1 MIAEPK
7 PLMEPETRDNRAM
20 ITHTVGAI
28 LAGGDSSRMGRSKSL
43 LVVDGTSFLDR
54 VHDTMTGVFTEVIG
68 CGGSVVPS
76 DGVLIADELPGQGP
90 VGGLLSALRIA
101 RGRPVFVTTVDMPV
115 VTAEAIRSVVEPE
128 AKGSEI
134 RVAHVEGEDQP
145 LFAVYG
151 PALEPIARVVFDE
164 GRRSVQ
170 SVLDEID
177 EVTRIDLDPSTLFN
191 VNTNADYDRLIERH
205 GL

>member
-1 MIAEPK
+1 MHR
-7 PLMEPETRDNRAM
+7 ETRENGTM
-20 ITHTVGAI
+20 ITHTIGAI

-54 VHDTMTGVFTEVIG
+54 VHDTMTGVFTEVIV
-68 CGGSVVPS
+68 CGGSEVPS
-76 DGVLIADELPGQGP
+76 DGVLIADERPGEGP

-128 AKGSEI
+128 TKGSEV

-151 PALEPIARVVFDE
+151 PGVESIARAAFDE
-164 GRRSVQ
+164 GRRSVR

-177 EVTRIDLDPSTLFN
+177 EVTRIDLDSYTLFN
-191 VNTNADYDRLIERH
+191 VNTEADYDLLIERH